1 MSKKDVAIASA
12 KSAISLIP
20 WAGGIINEVISYNQ
34 GKYVDLRIEKLEK
47 ILGDNR
53 KDEFEKNMNNLND
66 QEYFLS
72 RKLIKFYLLESE
84 PTVSETVVKFLID
97 YILSNK
103 RDSMN
108 LIISIL
114 CQMES
119 SDIELLKKIKH
130 SFTNL
135 DAELKWEEISPYEF
149 NNSDDKITKISLNQL
164 ISIDFSDNDNM
175 NLEFNIMGISFMKLD
190 RLNII
195 NTYFPIYP
203 GNNNTRNITSFTL
216 TPLGKKIIEY
226 ID

>member
-53 KDEFEKNMNNLND
+53 KDEFEKNMNNLNE

-195 NTYFPIYP
+195 NTYFTIYQ
-203 GNNNTRNITSFTL
+203 GNNNTRNITSFTI

>member
-1 MSKKDVAIASA
+1 MSKKDIAITSA

-47 ILGDNR
+47 ILGDDR
-53 KDEFEKNMNNLND
+53 KDVFEKNMNSLNE

-84 PTVSETVVKFLID
+84 PTVSETVVKFLVD

-108 LIISIL
+108 IIIYIL

-119 SDIELLKKIKH
+119 YDIELLKKIKH
-130 SFTNL
+130 SFKNL
-135 DAELKWEEISPYEF
+135 DAELEDYLKTNF
-149 NNSDDKITKISLNQL
+149 
-164 ISIDFSDNDNM
+164 
-175 NLEFNIMGISFMKLD
+175 
-190 RLNII
+190 
-195 NTYFPIYP
+195 
-203 GNNNTRNITSFTL
+203 
-216 TPLGKKIIEY
+216 
-226 ID
+226 

>member
-1 MSKKDVAIASA
+1 MSKKDVAITSA

-20 WAGGIINEVISYNQ
+20 WAGGIINEVISYYQ
-34 GKYVDLRIEKLEK
+34 GKYVDLRVEKLEK
-47 ILGDNR
+47 ILGDDR
-53 KDEFEKNMNNLND
+53 KDIFEKNMNNLNE

-84 PTVSETVVKFLID
+84 PIVSETVVKFLVD

-108 LIISIL
+108 LIISML

-135 DAELKWEEISPYEF
+135 DAELKWEEISPYEV

-164 ISIDFSDNDNM
+164 ISTDFSDDGNM
-175 NLEFNIMGISFMKLD
+175 NLEFNMMGIAFMKLD

-203 GNNNTRNITSFTL
+203 GNNNTRNITSFTI

>member
-53 KDEFEKNMNNLND
+53 KDEFEKNMNNLNE